1 MAIAGIPE
9 VIHDFNM
16 YGTGRKLVGLSG
28 EVSMPDLEALTAE
41 ISGAGILGTYETPVA
56 GHYGTIEQ
64 EIPFRV
70 VDDDYFSMINPAS
83 AVDLMLRGA
92 IQMKDPLTGAVR
104 YVGMR
109 VVYRGTCKK
118 ITIGTIKQAGAMD
131 SSITIET
138 TYLLIELDGKS
149 KFELDKLNGVFKVN
163 GVDLLAGVRR
173 LT

>member
-16 YGTGRKLVGLSG
+16 YNRGSKLVGVSG
-28 EVSMPDLEALTAE
+28 EVAMPDLEAITAE

-70 VDDDYFSMINPAS
+70 ADQDYFSLISPSS
-83 AVDLMLRGA
+83 AVELMLRGA

-104 YVGMR
+104 YIGMR

-118 ITIGTIKQAGAMD
+118 IALGTVKQAGAMD

-138 TYLLIELDGKS
+138 TYLLIEMDGKS

-163 GVDLLAGVRR
+163 GVDLLAGVRK